1 MSVLSLLWT
10 DAATV
15 SPWQEGTDPPT
26 AALFAVGLPIRSH
39 QDYQPSEGFRPR
51 MRGNQSTMSGSSST
65 PASGSPGSSP
75 APASG
80 SPTPHSGRLRPT
92 LSSDGESHKLLN
104 TASVLVLIVGLVSF
118 ALAIVIRND
127 SAARGVGWAAADA
140 STGLVSMVA
149 GLGCQMVSTTTEQ
162 RILIVTGII
171 AGFVGFALGIA
182 HGGFG

>member
-1 MSVLSLLWT
+1 M
-10 DAATV
+10 A
-15 SPWQEGTDPPT
+15 
-26 AALFAVGLPIRSH
+26 
-39 QDYQPSEGFRPR
+39 
-51 MRGNQSTMSGSSST
+51 GSSST

-104 TASVLVLIVGLVSF
+104 TASVLILIVGLLSF
-118 ALAIVIRND
+118 VLAIVIRND
-127 SAARGVGWAAADA
+127 SAARGVGWAATAA

-149 GLGCQMVSTTTEQ
+149 GLGFQMVSATTEQ
-162 RILIVTGII
+162 RALIVTGII